1 MFFRR
6 CRNKGPHVVRTGES
20 PGFLEMRREAW
31 DSFSG
36 TPGNSGSLSCCLKE
50 VKSPFELRGGVQD
63 RSGISAGES
72 GLNSD
77 GMGDLKVFL
86 ELRQEVWVPWSC
98 DGDLSEPLILSLASQ
113 ESFRVVRGLS
123 GFLSSWYRGLGPHL
137 KWRWETQ
144 GSSPVLTW
152 ILGFLWRYPWGVS
165 HHLMLRH

>member
-1 MFFRR
+1 
-6 CRNKGPHVVRTGES
+6 
-20 PGFLEMRREAW
+20 MRREAW

-86 ELRQEVWVPWSC
+86 ELRQEVWVTSSC
-98 DGDLSEPLILSLASQ
+98 DGDMREPLMLSLGSQ
-113 ESFRVVRGLS
+113 ISFRVVRGVW
-123 GFLSSWYRGLGPHL
+123 GFLLNWCRGLGPHL
-137 KWRWETQ
+137 ELRCETQ
-144 GSSPVLTW
+144 GSSPALTW
-152 ILGFLWRYPWGVS
+152 ISGFLWKFHWRVRRQ
-165 HHLMLRH
+165 LMLGNGTLLPS